1 MVVAERP
8 LPGTPSKIPT
18 IINKVIG
25 GGKTRAEKEE
35 KERKKREE
43 KEGKERQRMEK
54 ERLKREER
62 VKAKERKGRADQEQG
77 QTTAGS
83 SATLGRQSLFQR
95 LFTRSKSMTE
105 DDVNANASEV
115 SGQSPPAVPKHR
127 YVAMLHMMRRKYGWF
142 SFYANGNACT
152 LLACA
157 KSVVYSFVV
166 PFENNISSSS
176 DPPLT

>member
-25 GGKTRAEKEE
+25 GGRSKAEKEE
-35 KERKKREE
+35 KERRKKEE
-43 KEGKERQRMEK
+43 KEERERQRMEK

-62 VKAKERKGRADQEQG
+62 ARAKEKKGKTAEQEQG
-77 QTTAGS
+77 EAAAS

-105 DDVNANASEV
+105 DDVNANASAA
-115 SGQSPPAVPKHR
+115 SAQSPPVVPKHR
-127 YVAMLHMMRRKYGWF
+127 YVGIWYDMRSRQ
-142 SFYANGNACT
+142 
-152 LLACA
+152 
-157 KSVVYSFVV
+157 
-166 PFENNISSSS
+166 
-176 DPPLT
+176 D

>member
-77 QTTAGS
+77 QTAGS

-127 YVAMLHMMRRKYGWF
+127 YVVLLHMMRRKYGRF